1 MPCVGMAPTWLTVI
15 AWVYIGICFICAG
28 AIAYDILI
36 AGRRQPMAVMNWVFP
51 ITALYFGPFA
61 LALYWR
67 WARVPAAR
75 AAPPG
80 PARPGWASMAIEVSH
95 CGSGCTVGDLI
106 SEWVIYALAL
116 TIAGRTLFAE
126 YLGDYVLAVAFGI
139 VFQFFA
145 IAPMRGLG
153 VRDGLKAAAKADV
166 ISLTFFEIGLFG
178 WMAVMAFVFF
188 PAPNDLM
195 PNSIAF
201 WFLMQLG
208 MIIGYF
214 TSWPAN
220 VWLVRRG
227 IKVPM

>member
-1 MPCVGMAPTWLTVI
+1 
-15 AWVYIGICFICAG
+15 
-28 AIAYDILI
+28 
-36 AGRRQPMAVMNWVFP
+36 
-51 ITALYFGPFA
+51 
-61 LALYWR
+61 
-67 WARVPAAR
+67 
-75 AAPPG
+75 
-80 PARPGWASMAIEVSH
+80 MAIEVSH

-227 IKVPM
+227 SRSRCDGPEPGIRARRGFPARPGPTRRRPPPAARGRAPRAWRTAAPRGS